1 MKTQYQRLLAERGEL
16 RTEGTAIMEKAE
28 RNDEQGARLGEISA
42 RLEALNGEIEQE
54 ERTRALLLNA
64 PAPAGNTIPA
74 QVREPAEKFRS
85 FGEQLQAV
93 AAASTPG
100 GAFDRRLA
108 PFAATGMNEGIG
120 SEGGFLVQ
128 QDLAAGI
135 LLPMVEQG
143 EILRRCRPI
152 SISAGSNGVKLNA
165 VDQSSRANGSRWGG
179 VTAYWRAE
187 AGTVTASKPKLRQ
200 VNLDL
205 NSLMALYY
213 ATDELLADSAAL
225 QSVVVPAFT
234 QELLYKAEDGVIRG
248 TGVGQLK
255 GVLADSNIYVQVSKE
270 TGQAADTVL
279 FENIKKMWARRWQ
292 GSGANYVWFVNQDVE
307 PQLYG
312 MSMPVGTGGVP
323 VYMPAGGISGAPYA
337 SLFNRPVIAIEQ
349 AATVGDLGDVML
361 LDLSQYLLA
370 DKGGVEQAS
379 SIHVMFIYAET
390 TFRFM
395 WRLDGQPAWNASV
408 TPANGSN
415 KLSPFIVLEAR

>member
-1 MKTQYQRLLAERGEL
+1 MKTQYQRMLAERGEL
-16 RTEGTAIMEKAE
+16 RTEGNGIVDKAE
-28 RNDEQGARLGEISA
+28 RTDEEGDRLAEISA
-42 RLEALNGEIEQE
+42 RLEKLNAEIEKE
-54 ERTRALLLNA
+54 ERIRETLLNV
-64 PAPAGNTIPA
+64 PVPGGKTMPA
-74 QVREPAEKFRS
+74 QVREPAEGFRS

-93 AAASTPG
+93 ASASTPG

-135 LLPMVEQG
+135 IVPMVEQG

-152 SISAGSNGVKLNA
+152 GISAGANGVKLNA

-179 VTAYWRAE
+179 VNAYWRAE
-187 AGTVTASKPKLRQ
+187 AGSVTSTKPKLRQ
-200 VNLDL
+200 MNLDL

-213 ATDELLADSAAL
+213 ATDELLADAAAL

-234 QELLYKAEDGVIRG
+234 EELLYKAEDAVIRG
-248 TGVGQLK
+248 TGVSQPK
-255 GVLADSNIYVQVSKE
+255 GVLADSTIYVQVSKE
-270 TGQAADTVL
+270 TGQAADTVV

-292 GSGANYVWFVNQDVE
+292 GSGRNYVWYINQDVE

-337 SLFNRPVIAIEQ
+337 TLFNRPVIAVEQ

-370 DKGGVEQAS
+370 DKGGMEQAS

-395 WRLDGQPAWNASV
+395 WRLDGQSAWNASV